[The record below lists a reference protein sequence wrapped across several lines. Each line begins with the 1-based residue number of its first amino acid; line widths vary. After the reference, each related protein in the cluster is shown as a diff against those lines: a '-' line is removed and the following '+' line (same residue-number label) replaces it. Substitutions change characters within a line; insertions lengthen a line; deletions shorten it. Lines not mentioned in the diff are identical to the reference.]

1 MGAKKLQLGIAVKNL
16 EKTVERAEKLF
27 GIGPFRFL
35 DVPEAGVRAAV
46 ADWVGVELEFIVAAN
61 EQTEKNHAQL
71 LSKQDAKLTHIGV
84 YVDDKD
90 GATQHYQSHDV
101 PVVYDDVGTD
111 EMRTSM
117 VDLRNDAGFLLEIL
131 QPIIK

>member
-1 MGAKKLQLGIAVKNL
+1 MSANKLQLGIAVKDL
-16 EKTVERAEKLF
+16 EKTVARAEKLF

-46 ADWVGVELEFIVAAN
+46 ADWAGVELEFIVATN
-61 EQTEKNHAQL
+61 EQTKNNHDKL
-71 LSKQDAKLTHIGV
+71 LSRHDAKLTHIGV
-84 YVDDKD
+84 YVDDKNT
-90 GATQHYQSHDV
+90 ATQHYQSLDV
-101 PVVYDDVGTD
+101 PVVYDDVGND

-117 VDLRNDAGFLLEIL
+117 VDLRDDAGFLLEIL

>member
-1 MGAKKLQLGIAVKNL
+1 MSVQKLQLGIAVKDL
-16 EKTVERAEKLF
+16 DKAVARAETLF

-35 DVPEAGVRAAV
+35 DVPEAGVRAAM
-46 ADWVGVELEFIVAAN
+46 ADWAGVELEYIVAVD
-61 EQTEKNHAQL
+61 EETKKNHAKL
-71 LSKQDAKLTHIGV
+71 LSKHDAKITHIGA
-84 YVDDKD
+84 YVTDKD
-90 GATQHYQSHDV
+90 KSTSHYQSNGV

-131 QPIIK
+131 QPILK